1 MTLADILGAAR
12 KHIVAMVIV
21 VAVIFGATCGIA
33 AREVPVYTAYAQ
45 FYATLRQASTPASG
59 TQDDGTATCD
69 GTAQDQGQSDQAA
82 PSPQT
87 PSQVTSDQ
95 NFVKSQ
101 IGLLPTL
108 VQTDAVLQPV
118 IDKLKLTTTPDAL
131 AGNVAINMSEDSL
144 FLTIGAKSTDPQT
157 AADIA
162 NAVGESLNNQIAA
175 DSFGDVKTNALSPIV
190 LQAVKPAKAPGAPTS
205 NNRSTLLI
213 GGLVALVAAILV
225 AVALEAMNRR
235 VRDVADLGRY
245 VDAPVLG
252 LVPESDELGEGS
264 VVAAHPGSRAAEG
277 IRRLARNLAFVTPD
291 RTAFSNVVV
300 ITSPGP
306 SEGKTTIAANVA
318 AAFAENDE
326 KVLLVDTDLRHPSI
340 ARLLG
345 IDGRIGLTHLVTGQA
360 DSQTAIQPYWKP
372 HFHVLPAGEQTT
384 NPGIII
390 NSQAMM
396 SFLEQAAAAYDH
408 VVLDTAPLSVTN
420 DAAIFAK
427 KGTLTLLVTAQRR
440 TLKRTL
446 RDCVQELEM
455 VGVQVVG
462 TVFNRTRLSRG
473 GENYYYYYY
482 YLEDE
487 GRPRRRNPFRRRRRR
502 TIGPEDGGK

>member
-12 KHIVAMVIV
+12 KHLVAMVV
-21 VAVIFGATCGIA
+21 TVAVVFGAACGIA
-33 AREVPVYTAYAQ
+33 AREVPVYTAYSQ
-45 FYATLRQASTPASG
+45 YYATLRQPSAAAQSTTSPDQGDA
-59 TQDDGTATCD
+59 QDGTGVQQD
-69 GTAQDQGQSDQAA
+69 SPAQVKSDQE
-82 PSPQT
+82 
-87 PSQVTSDQ
+87 
-95 NFVKSQ
+95 FVRSQ
-101 IGLLPTL
+101 IGLLNTL

-131 AGNVAINMSEDSL
+131 AGNVAINSSEDSL
-144 FLTIGAKSTDPQT
+144 FLSIGAKSTDPQT

-190 LQAVKPAKAPGAPTS
+190 LQVVKPAKKPSAPTS

-213 GGLVALVAAILV
+213 GGLVALVAAFLV
-225 AVALEAMNRR
+225 ALALEAMNRR
-235 VRDVADLGRY
+235 VRDVADLEQF

-252 LVPESDELGEGS
+252 LVPESDALGKGTV
-264 VVAAHPGSRAAEG
+264 VVAEPGSRAAEG

-345 IDGRIGLTHLVTGQA
+345 INGRIGLTHLVTGQA
-360 DSQTAIQPYWKP
+360 DAQAAIQPYWKP

-396 SFLEQAAAAYDH
+396 SFLEQAAASYDH

-420 DAAIFAK
+420 DASIFAK
-427 KGTLTLLVTAQRR
+427 KGTLTLLVTAQNR
-440 TLKRTL
+440 TLKRAL
-446 RDCVQELEM
+446 RDCMQELSM
-455 VGVQVVG
+455 VGVQIVG
-462 TVFNRTRLSRG
+462 TVFNRTRLNRG
-473 GENYYYYYY
+473 NENYYYYYY
-482 YLEDE
+482 YLEEE
-487 GRPRRRNPFRRRRRR
+487 GRPRKRGLFHRRRRARR
-502 TIGPEDGGK
+502 RAVNTEAGSK

>member
-1 MTLADILGAAR
+1 MTLADILGAAK
-12 KHIVAMVIV
+12 KHIVAMVIT
-21 VAVIFGATCGIA
+21 VAVIFGATCGFA
-33 AREVPVYTAYAQ
+33 AREVPVYTAYSQ
-45 FYATLRQASTPASG
+45 YYATLRQSAATPDQSGATPAPS
-59 TQDDGTATCD
+59 QESP
-69 GTAQDQGQSDQAA
+69 DQVKSDQ
-82 PSPQT
+82 
-87 PSQVTSDQ
+87 D
-95 NFVKSQ
+95 FVRSQ
-101 IGLLPTL
+101 IVLLNTL

-118 IDKLKLTTTPDAL
+118 IDKLKLSTTPDAL
-131 AGNVAINMSEDSL
+131 AGNVAINSSEDSL

-175 DSFGDVKTNALSPIV
+175 DSFGEVKTNALSPIV
-190 LQAVKPAKAPGAPTS
+190 LQVVKPAKAPGAPTS

-213 GGLVALVAAILV
+213 GGLVAVVVAFLVAI
-225 AVALEAMNRR
+225 ALEAMNRR
-235 VRDVADLGRY
+235 VRDVADLSQY

-252 LVPESDELGEGS
+252 LVPESNELSEGT
-264 VVAAHPGSRAAEG
+264 VVASHPGSHAAEG

-291 RTAFSNVVV
+291 RTTFSNVVV

-326 KVLLVDTDLRHPSI
+326 KVLLVDTDLRHPSV
-340 ARLLG
+340 AKLLG
-345 IDGRIGLTHLVTGQA
+345 INGRIGLTHLVTGQA
-360 DSQTAIQPYWKP
+360 DSQSAIQPYWKP

-420 DAAIFAK
+420 DAAIFSK
-427 KGTLTLLVTAQRR
+427 KGTLTLLVTAQNR
-440 TLKRTL
+440 TLKRAL
-446 RDCVQELEM
+446 RDCMQELSV
-455 VGVQVVG
+455 VGVQIVG
-462 TVFNRTRLSRG
+462 TVFNRTKLTRG
-473 GENYYYYYY
+473 NESYYYYYY

-487 GRPRRRNPFRRRRRR
+487 GRPRKRGLFRRRRSKRR
-502 TIGPEDGGK
+502 AVKPEAGEQ